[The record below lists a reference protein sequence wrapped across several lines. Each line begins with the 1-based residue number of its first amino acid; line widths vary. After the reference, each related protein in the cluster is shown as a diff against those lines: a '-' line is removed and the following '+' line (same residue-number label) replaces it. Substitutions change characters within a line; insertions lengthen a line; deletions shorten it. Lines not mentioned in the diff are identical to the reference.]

1 MAIKHRRRTGP
12 CYLCPPSVRP
22 SVWHLIPQP
31 DIPEFLAR
39 NETAIGDRRR
49 PIVPKFNGSVRT
61 FVGCLKRGGAARRS
75 LLITFSLVENSI
87 VSEFPRIVAI
97 PFPTFGRTSCIR
109 SNRNS
114 QTRPFF
120 RKGFFPAWHFV
131 LRSWCLNNEKNGGS
145 ECCAIKEIP
154 KLRSQRERNEF
165 LYCSKAKISSFF
177 DKYVSRTCKQLAE
190 ARTSWCDLPLP
201 RFVRNV
207 NRAIKEGPGK
217 EKKAVFPY
225 PPPLPITVLER
236 GRLMGGTNAY

>member
-61 FVGCLKRGGAARRS
+61 FVGCLKRGGAALRS
-75 LLITFSLVENSI
+75 LLITFSLVDNSI

-131 LRSWCLNNEKNGGS
+131 LRSWCLSKEKNGD
-145 ECCAIKEIP
+145 
-154 KLRSQRERNEF
+154 RSVVRSKKF
-165 LYCSKAKISSFF
+165 LNLEAK
-177 DKYVSRTCKQLAE
+177 
-190 ARTSWCDLPLP
+190 
-201 RFVRNV
+201 
-207 NRAIKEGPGK
+207 GK
-217 EKKAVFPY
+217 ETNFFTVPKRKSLHLSCVESFIVSFTSTCLVLASNWPQPERHDATFPS
-225 PPPLPITVLER
+225 PVS
-236 GRLMGGTNAY
+236 